1 MTLPFKASL
10 ELMARYNQWMNGK
23 IVAAIRDVPEDG
35 LWADRGAFFKSL
47 MGTLNHLV
55 VADLL
60 WLNRMRGVRGAGLL
74 SALDHFTL
82 PQALNQVMHET
93 VATYAPA
100 RETLD
105 ALLIDLVAALDE
117 DTLAE
122 PFSYNDSRGLPH
134 KKQLGF
140 VLVHVFNHQTHHRGQ
155 ATTLMT
161 QMGLDVGVTDIHT
174 LVAEL

>member
-23 IVAAIRDVPEDG
+23 VVAAIRDLPDAD

-60 WLNRMRGVRGAGLL
+60 WLNRMRTVKGAELL
-74 SALDHFTL
+74 SALEHFTV

-93 VATYAPA
+93 VASYAPA

-105 ALLIDLVAALDE
+105 ALFIDLVAALDE
-117 DTLAE
+117 DTLAG
-122 PFSYNDSRGLPH
+122 PLAYTDARGNPH
-134 KKQLGF
+134 KKTLG
-140 VLVHVFNHQTHHRGQ
+140 LVFTHVFNHQTHHRGQ